1 MMKVYLDNC
10 TFNRPFDDQQDI
22 RIRIETEAK
31 LHIQEQIRN
40 NKLRLIWSY
49 ILDFENEENPFI
61 ERKESISLWKNYS
74 FINVVETEN
83 ILQTAENLTK
93 IGLRAKDALHIAS
106 AMEAKANYF
115 LTTDDKILNKA
126 SKLNKIVVLNP
137 IDFIKNL

>member
-1 MMKVYLDNC
+1 MKVYLDNC